1 MNQELINRAHEL
13 RDHGF
18 TTGEIANELNV
29 SMETARWLSLQRPEE
44 KAVEQAPADIAINW
58 EKVGGSSQ
66 RLRFISMALADVA
79 LEHGDVDIVLGIAA
93 SGIPFATLM
102 ADFIDDL
109 TETPTSLGVLHPNKR
124 RAGNDNVEGTI
135 SNNFGSVEGKRAV
148 IVDDVTTSGKTVKE
162 AIEIVKN
169 NGGTPVAV
177 AVLIDKSGI
186 DEIDGIPI
194 ESLIKVSQLN

>member
-1 MNQELINRAHEL
+1 
-13 RDHGF
+13 
-18 TTGEIANELNV
+18 
-29 SMETARWLSLQRPEE
+29 
-44 KAVEQAPADIAINW
+44 
-58 EKVGGSSQ
+58 
-66 RLRFISMALADVA
+66 MALADVT

>member
-18 TTGEIANELNV
+18 TTGEIADELNV

-44 KAVEQAPADIAINW
+44 KTVEQAPADIAINW

-124 RAGNDNVEGTI
+124 RSGNDNVEGTI

-148 IVDDVTTSGKTVKE
+148 IVDDV
-162 AIEIVKN
+162 IVKN

-186 DEIDGIPI
+186 DEIDGIPV

>member
-1 MNQELINRAHEL
+1 
-13 RDHGF
+13 
-18 TTGEIANELNV
+18 
-29 SMETARWLSLQRPEE
+29 
-44 KAVEQAPADIAINW
+44 
-58 EKVGGSSQ
+58 
-66 RLRFISMALADVA
+66 
-79 LEHGDVDIVLGIAA
+79 
-93 SGIPFATLM
+93 M

-186 DEIDGIPI
+186 DEIDGIPV